1 MILKFIKSASNA
13 VDFIVGNIN
22 RVIATLGI
30 VGGVA
35 LAFCNVVARYVFD
48 KSLSWAGELTTYFFI
63 WSAFFGA
70 AYCFKKDAHIAVTVF
85 LEKIP
90 AKWAKSLYLFSHI
103 ATLVFL
109 SFVAYYGYEYLQLVI
124 ELEET
129 SIDLEIP
136 MWIPYLVIPI
146 SFFIATFRVAQKI
159 VTIIKTPAN
168 EIQKK
173 DEAKMILEDMSE
185 DKNRKLLK
193 EVERKTGGML

>member
-146 SFFIATFRVAQKI
+146 AFVFAAFRVLEKI
-159 VTIIKTPAN
+159 V
-168 EIQKK
+168 EISLTKAEDVIPK
-173 DEAKMILEDMSE
+173 SEAEMVMEKIGEGEEEVDDKRGYELEGKS
-185 DKNRKLLK
+185 
-193 EVERKTGGML
+193 

>member
-90 AKWAKSLYLFSHI
+90 AKWAKSLYLLSHI
-103 ATLVFL
+103 VTLVFL
-109 SFVAYYGYEYLQLVI
+109 SFVAYYGYEYLQLVV

-146 SFFIATFRVAQKI
+146 AFVFAAFRVFEKI
-159 VTIIKTPAN
+159 V
-168 EIQKK
+168 EIYLTKAEDVIPK
-173 DEAKMILEDMSE
+173 SEAEMVMEKIGKGEEEVDDKRGFELEGKS
-185 DKNRKLLK
+185 
-193 EVERKTGGML
+193 